1 MKAFFYNFVT
11 KLLHLSF
18 FSLVQISNYCCI
30 CLFSIVPDFTHTFFF
45 PLCFILNS
53 FHCYVFYFINVFFQ
67 SVYSHGILSQY
78 IFILKYICFHILEF
92 DLGNYI
98 SSMSL
103 HNFFNIWNIV
113 IMSTWVSL
121 SDNSDIF
128 VQYMIVV
135 LRFALSYACFRLCFW
150 YIL

>member
-113 IMSTWVSL
+113 IIIFYCPYRKFYIYVSSGLVSIYSFLSSLQVVIWLFHTW
-121 SDNSDIF
+121 
-128 VQYMIVV
+128 
-135 LRFALSYACFRLCFW
+135 
-150 YIL
+150 